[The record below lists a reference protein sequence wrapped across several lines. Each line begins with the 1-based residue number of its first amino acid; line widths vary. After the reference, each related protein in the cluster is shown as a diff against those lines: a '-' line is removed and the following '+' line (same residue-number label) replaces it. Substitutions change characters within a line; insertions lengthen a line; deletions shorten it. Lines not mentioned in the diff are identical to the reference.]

1 MWSKHVLWNRH
12 WTKKNL
18 KIIGN
23 LRKEKKEQKKIK
35 RNWVKGV
42 RELKTPAFKSDLL

>member
-1 MWSKHVLWNRH
+1 MWSKHVLWNPH

-23 LRKEKKEQKKIK
+23 LRKEKKEQKRNKEKLSQRSK
-35 RNWVKGV
+35 RAQN
-42 RELKTPAFKSDLL
+42 TSF

>member
-23 LRKEKKEQKKIK
+23 LRKEKKEQKKNKEKLSQRSK
-35 RNWVKGV
+35 RAQN
-42 RELKTPAFKSDLL
+42 TSF